1 MFYVKPFDVRTLS
14 WWFAERDTIDMD
26 PPYQRRGGLWS
37 TSDKAYLIDSIINR
51 FDIPKLYIADFTYA
65 NTPLNVGRRPYAIID
80 GRQRFEA
87 IFDFFESKIA
97 LNRDFQYVEDPALA
111 LGGLGY
117 KDLQKNY
124 PRIAQR
130 FENFNL
136 TVMSVITD
144 DASKIN
150 EMFVR
155 LNRNK
160 PLTGAEVRN
169 AMRGVIPPL
178 LRDLADHAFF
188 ADRIKFAT
196 RRRQDLNVAAKFL
209 LVEFRGRFVDTKK
222 VHLDRFVAEA
232 TKSETMDVETTARR
246 VRRVL
251 DRMAE
256 IFLSKDPLLSS
267 EGPLIVYY
275 WFVRS
280 RAKDEIGLVHPFLV
294 DFEDTRKRVV
304 TLDEKATTPKDRLY
318 LAYQAARRNINDHSS
333 MIARHRI
340 LEEAWGKYLKKARP
354 ASV

>member
-14 WWFAERDTIDMD
+14 WWNVERDTIDMD

-37 TSDKAYLIDSIINR
+37 PADKAYLIDSILNR

-65 NTPLNVGRRPYAIID
+65 NSPLNLGRRPYAIID

-87 IFDFFESKIA
+87 IFGFFDGTVV
-97 LNRDFQYVEDPALA
+97 LNKDFQYVDDPALELA
-111 LGGLGY
+111 GLSY
-117 KDLQKNY
+117 KDLQKNF
-124 PRIAQR
+124 PRVAQR

-160 PLTGAEVRN
+160 PLTGAEIRN
-169 AMRGVIPPL
+169 AMRGRVPL
-178 LRDLADHAFF
+178 LAREVAQHEFF
-188 ADRIKFAT
+188 ATRIKFKT
-196 RRRQDLNVAAKFL
+196 LRGQDLNVAAKFL

-222 VHLDRFVAEA
+222 VHLNRFVEEA
-232 TKSETMDVETTARR
+232 VKSESTDLEQAAGR
-246 VRRVL
+246 VRRIL
-251 DRMAE
+251 DRMCE
-256 IFLSKDPLLSS
+256 VFVPRDSLLAS

-280 RAKDEIGLVHPFLV
+280 RASEELGAVRQFLLR
-294 DFEDTRKRVV
+294 FEEERKRV
-304 TLDEKATTPKDRLY
+304 TALEETKIRPKDRIY
-318 LAYQAARRNINDHSS
+318 LVYEAERRNINDHGS
-333 MIARHRI
+333 MIARFRI
-340 LEEAWGKYLKKARP
+340 LEEAWRAFRRGQTA
-354 ASV
+354 